1 VAELADELSR
11 ADENNIKLA
20 INLYEKLRRDP
31 VDKIQADSR
40 RMFKNVMLESNFLRK
55 LRNILVKRISAE
67 RFLGR
72 FFNIASKPYKVS

>member
-1 VAELADELSR
+1 M
-11 ADENNIKLA
+11 K
-20 INLYEKLRRDP
+20 NLRKDP

-40 RMFKNVMLESNFLRK
+40 RLLKNVMLESNFLRK

-72 FFNIASKPYKVS
+72 FFNMASEPI